1 MWCYTFTIRQG
12 IEVFIAYFR
21 FIFPIKF
28 HQKYIRKAMLELES
42 KADIIFKKSLKETKA
57 RKVNRNMSL

>member
-1 MWCYTFTIRQG
+1 MLHFYNLPGNRG
-12 IEVFIAYFR
+12 FR
-21 FIFPIKF
+21 FIFPIRF

-57 RKVNRNMSL
+57 RKANRNMSL